1 MTLEQ
6 FHQISEIV
14 AAVVVAVT
22 LIFLTIQLR
31 QNTKMLR
38 SAATQG
44 AHDQIADIYQPLM
57 ADQSLADLW
66 LRGLT
71 DPSSLSAV
79 ETARFFSFWLQAFFD
94 LQNWYLQAEEGLLGK
109 TVLNSFTQVVTNL
122 YNSGL
127 GVGAFWEQRKYM
139 YDPTFVRY
147 MEQEIFTRPMTP
159 GYRPLGVAQESST
172 PS

>member
-6 FHQISEIV
+6 IHQISEIV

-22 LIFLTIQLR
+22 LIFLTIQLK

-44 AHDQIADIYQPLM
+44 AHDQVAEIYQPLM

-66 LRGLT
+66 LRGLQ

-79 ETARFFSFWLQAFFD
+79 ETARFFSFWLQAFFN
-94 LQNWYLQAEEGLLGK
+94 LQNWYLQTQDGLLGMG
-109 TVLNSFTQVVTNL
+109 VLNSFCQVVANL
-122 YNSGL
+122 NKSSPGL
-127 GVGAFWEQRKYM
+127 GAFWEQRKYLF
-139 YDPTFVRY
+139 DPTFVRY
-147 MEQEIFTRPMTP
+147 VEQEIFTRPMTP
-159 GYRPLGVAQESST
+159 GYRPLGAAQESPI